1 MPRAFSLTSESLGY
15 LIGYTLLHADRVAIV
30 SPWVSDV
37 DLRFPVNNQFEERT
51 LSLLDTLDVLPDTEV
66 TFVVQ
71 SGEEHNNFVRD
82 RLPDDVSL
90 LEVDDLH
97 AKLVVCDEFVYL
109 GSANITWGGLK
120 LNREV
125 CEVIENDYGNVEAY
139 LDNELEIRVPDPE

>member
-1 MPRAFSLTSESLGY
+1 M
-15 LIGYTLLHADRVAIV
+15 
-30 SPWVSDV
+30 SDV